1 MKKTDLIA
9 DLISLLSSLKM
20 PLHNE
25 KAAQLCIHDHL
36 KSNNII
42 ADRECYL
49 SEKDI
54 PDFFIDGILMEVKIN
69 YPSRKV
75 YEQLERYSKY
85 DQVECI
91 ILITLKPIGLP
102 KEINSK
108 PVYVINAG
116 KAWM

>member
-1 MKKTDLIA
+1 MNKPDLIA
-9 DLISLLSSLKM
+9 NLISLLTDLKL
-20 PLHNE
+20 PLQNE
-25 KAAQLCIHDHL
+25 KAAQLRIAEHL
-36 KSNNII
+36 KENNIS
-42 ADRECYL
+42 ADREFYL

-54 PDFFIDGILMEVKIN
+54 PDFFIDGILIEVKIN

-75 YEQLERYSKY
+75 YEQLDRYSKY